1 MTLSGPAPAVS
12 RRAPS
17 RAVGLAF
24 AVVFVVWGT
33 TFLAIRY
40 AVETIPPLVAAG
52 GRHAAASGLP
62 IWVSS

>member
-1 MTLSGPAPAVS
+1 
-12 RRAPS
+12 
-17 RAVGLAF
+17 LAF